1 MYQLDQRRILGE
13 EGFISVIAAVDFR
26 SGELVSDPQIT
37 ARGVFGGDEAFEDI
51 AAELADALRA
61 ALADGAEDAYD
72 LQQLMR
78 RRLGRWVN
86 KTHRRRP
93 MIVPVVIAT

>member
-1 MYQLDQRRILGE
+1 MARYTGPMTRKSRRLG
-13 EGFISVIAAVDFR
+13 VD
-26 SGELVSDPQIT
+26 LV
-37 ARGVFGGDEAFEDI
+37 GGDAAFEDI